1 MGGRLAV
8 VTGAQGFI
16 GRHVTLGLRDQGWTV
31 IGVDRLGPAQGQA
44 SASAIRQEQCDVTS
58 RRFGRLMM
66 NWSPDLVV
74 HLAAQ
79 SSLAAM
85 QRDPAGALRDNV
97 IGTAAVLEACQHA
110 DVPRLVFA
118 SSAAV
123 YGRATVLPV
132 TEDSPLQP
140 SSAYGWSKLAGE
152 QLIARATA
160 NTGVSAAIL
169 RFGNVYGPG
178 QECKDDPGVV
188 SRWLGLLLGGQPVPI
203 RLAGRPTRDFVF
215 VKDVCEAVSAAAES
229 QITGAFNIASGR
241 ETSLAE
247 LFDLIVGVIGV
258 APQRISYRA
267 PAGEIDRSVLNPG
280 AAERAFNWQ
289 PATPLETG
297 LIATYEHLASIS
309 APSVGIAGARA

>member
-31 IGVDRLGPAQGQA
+31 VGVDRLAPAEDQVPVG
-44 SASAIRQEQCDVTS
+44 SVRQEQCDVTS
-58 RRFGRLMM
+58 RRFGRLVM
-66 NWSPDLVV
+66 NWSPDLLV

-97 IGTAAVLEACQHA
+97 IGTAAVLEACQRA
-110 DVPRLVFA
+110 AVPRLVFA

-123 YGRATVLPV
+123 YGRSSVLPV

-152 QLIARATA
+152 QLIARASA
-160 NTGVSAAIL
+160 NAGLSAAIL

-178 QECKDDPGVV
+178 QENKDDPGVV
-188 SRWLGLLLGGQPVPI
+188 SRWLGLLLSGQPVPI
-203 RLAGRPTRDFVF
+203 RLAGRPTRDFVY
-215 VKDVCEAVSAAAES
+215 VKDVSEAVSAAAES
-229 QITGAFNIASGR
+229 QVSGAFNIASGR

-247 LFDLIVGVIGV
+247 LFDLMAGLVGV
-258 APQRISYRA
+258 APERVSYHA

-297 LIATYEHLASIS
+297 LLATYQHLYTIS
-309 APSVGIAGARA
+309 RPSAGIAGATA